1 MTGRLIAPYRRRCVS
16 SPILEPLTQGKEVLI
31 MSKAKA
37 LKTHNAIE
45 KARVVFT
52 RAVIAALESGTP
64 LPPEVQIEEVVG
76 GFTVKNAAGFF
87 VVTVQKAG

>member
-1 MTGRLIAPYRRRCVS
+1 VAIV
-16 SPILEPLTQGKEVLI
+16 GKAEAL
-31 MSKAKA
+31 KA
-37 LKTHNAIE
+37 LNKIE

-64 LPPEVQIEEVVG
+64 LPPEVEIEEVVG

-87 VVTVQKAG
+87 VVTVKKAG